1 MIALIDRFVCVILKV
16 GALAAKRAKEKAHD
30 RQRRMSLDRAP
41 HTLDQSSF
49 TSMKESSMRAKRG
62 ASPDFQTV
70 LDLHLHLQYLSSF
83 QCKLTFVFFLIMYQ
97 NRKSGDGVYG
107 SMQFGSALSSI
118 QKSFHNEDGE
128 RAG

>member
-1 MIALIDRFVCVILKV
+1 
-16 GALAAKRAKEKAHD
+16 
-30 RQRRMSLDRAP
+30 MSLDRAP

-70 LDLHLHLQYLSSF
+70 RYLFLDKYLFCVCLISDHFLHLTHLCF
-83 QCKLTFVFFLIMYQ
+83 Q

-118 QKSFHNEDGE
+118 QKSFPNEDGD